1 MSRRAP
7 DGDRLTAQYR
17 LDRPGF
23 ALDVDLDLPAR
34 GITGLY
40 GASGS
45 GKTTLLRCLAGLET
59 AASGRFALGGL
70 PIDDTGNGVRLAPH
84 ERGIGF
90 VFQEPRLFAHLS
102 VERNVRYGSLRTDRE
117 PVVAFDELVGLLGI
131 ERLLARR
138 ATGLSGG
145 EAQRVAIARALMSA
159 PRLLLMD
166 EPLASLDQR
175 RREEI
180 LPFLENLHARLPIPM
195 VYVSHQLDEILR
207 LADALAV
214 LERGSLVA
222 SGGLSDVL
230 ANAEQAGL
238 GSANAGVVLDGV
250 ARAADAEYG
259 MTPVMTPAGL
269 LWVTG
274 RYAAETPL
282 RLIVRA
288 NDVSVSTAPLEATS
302 IQNSLA
308 ARIVRLD
315 EEAGATLRLVMDV
328 DGQNL
333 IARITRRAAAS
344 LDLKPGRHV
353 YAHIKSAAVRR
364 HPLAAQDP
372 C

>member
-1 MSRRAP
+1 MSLEATNE
-7 DGDRLTAQYR
+7 DRLTAHYR
-17 LDRPGF
+17 LERPGF

-34 GITGLY
+34 GVTGLY

-59 AASGRFALGGL
+59 AAAGRFALGDAL
-70 PIDDTGNGVRLAPH
+70 LDDTRSGVRLAPH

-102 VERNVRYGSLRTDRE
+102 VERNVRYGSRRTDRE

-131 ERLLARR
+131 EELLSRR

-166 EPLASLDQR
+166 EPLAALDQR

-214 LERGSLVA
+214 LERGSLIA
-222 SGGLSDVL
+222 SGGLSEVL
-230 ANAEQAGL
+230 ANAERTGL
-238 GSANAGVVLDGV
+238 GGANAGVVLEGV
-250 ARAADAEYG
+250 AGAADADYG
-259 MTPVMTPAGL
+259 MTPVETSAGS

-274 RYAAETPL
+274 QYAAGTPL
-282 RLIVRA
+282 RVIVRA
-288 NDVSVSTAPLEATS
+288 NDVSVSLEPLRATS

-308 ARIVRLD
+308 ARIERLD
-315 EEAGATLRLVMDV
+315 EEAEATLRLILDV
-328 DGQNL
+328 DGQTL
-333 IARITRRAAAS
+333 IARITRRAAAR
-344 LDLKPGRHV
+344 LDLRPGRAV

-364 HPLAAQDP
+364 HALADRAR
-372 C
+372 

>member
-1 MSRRAP
+1 MK
-7 DGDRLTAQYR
+7 GDRLKARYR

-23 ALDVDLDLPAR
+23 TLDVDLDLPAR
-34 GITGLY
+34 GVTGLY

-59 AASGRFALGGL
+59 AASGRFALGERL
-70 PIDDTGNGVRLAPH
+70 FDDTRSGVRLAPH

-102 VERNVRYGSLRTDRE
+102 VERNIRYGSKRTDRQ

-138 ATGLSGG
+138 AAGLSGG

-159 PRLLLMD
+159 PCLLLMD

-175 RREEI
+175 RREDI
-180 LPFLENLHARLPIPM
+180 LPFLETLHAQLPIPM
-195 VYVSHQLDEILR
+195 LYVSHQLDEILR

-214 LERGSLVA
+214 VERGSLLA
-222 SGGLSDVL
+222 SGGLSEL
-230 ANAEQAGL
+230 LTNAGQAGL

-250 ARAADAEYG
+250 AGAPDAEYG
-259 MTPVMTPAGL
+259 MTPVTTSAGL
-269 LWVTG
+269 LWVAG
-274 RYAAETPL
+274 QYAAETPL

-288 NDVSVSTAPLEATS
+288 NDVSVSIGPLEDTS

-308 ARIVRLD
+308 ARIARLD
-315 EEAGATLRLVMDV
+315 EEAGATLRLVLDV
-328 DGQNL
+328 DGQDL
-333 IARITRRAAAS
+333 IARVTRRAAAN
-344 LDLKPGRHV
+344 LDLMPGKGV

-364 HPLAAQDP
+364 HPLAGQGSADDG
-372 C
+372 

>member
-1 MSRRAP
+1 MSRLEAR
-7 DGDRLTAQYR
+7 YR

-23 ALDVDLDLPAR
+23 SLDVDLDLPGR
-34 GITGLY
+34 GVTGLY

-59 AASGRFALGGL
+59 AASGRFVLGDTL
-70 PIDDTGNGVRLAPH
+70 LDDTRSGIRLAPH

-102 VERNVRYGSLRTDRE
+102 VERNVRYGSWRTDRR
-117 PVVAFDELVGLLGI
+117 PVVAFDELVGMLGI
-131 ERLLARR
+131 EGLLARR
-138 ATGLSGG
+138 AAGLSGG

-175 RREEI
+175 RRKEI

-214 LERGSLVA
+214 VDGGSLVA
-222 SGGLSDVL
+222 SGSLSEVL
-230 ANAEQAGL
+230 ANAERSGL
-238 GSANAGVVLDGV
+238 GGANAGVVLEGV
-250 ARAADAEYG
+250 AGKTDDDYG
-259 MTPVMTPAGL
+259 MTPVETSAGP

-274 RYAAETPL
+274 RYAASTPL
-282 RLIVRA
+282 RVIVRA
-288 NDVSVSTAPLEATS
+288 NDVSVSLEPLEATS
-302 IQNSLA
+302 IQNSLP
-308 ARIVRLD
+308 ARIEGLD
-315 EEAGATLRLVMDV
+315 EEAEATLRLTLDV
-328 DGQNL
+328 DGQPL
-333 IARITRRAAAS
+333 IARITRRAAAR
-344 LDLKPGRHV
+344 LDLGPGRAV

-364 HPLAAQDP
+364 HRLAGGEFSSEP
-372 C
+372 